1 MATTYDIGDLIR
13 ETATFKNAPSAAAD
27 PTKVY
32 LDIQKPDGAIT
43 LSTYSAGTTAITRTG
58 TGVYYKDILCTGG
71 GLYEYRWH
79 STGSVH
85 TAEEGWFSVRTK
97 RVQ

>member
-1 MATTYDIGDLIR
+1 MATTYDIGDLVR
-13 ETATFKNAPSAAAD
+13 ETGTFKNASSAAAD

-43 LSTYSAGTTAITRTG
+43 YSTYAVGTTAIIRSG
-58 TGVYYKDILCTGG
+58 AGVYYKDIPCTGV

-79 STGSVH
+79 STGTVH
-85 TAEEGWFSVRTK
+85 TAQEGWFSVRTK
-97 RVQ
+97 RVS